1 MMEYR
6 KIVIA
11 TDKFKGSL
19 TSDEAA
25 EAIQEGISEAFR
37 NTQRE
42 CPEIRNFPMA
52 DGGEGSL
59 VTMKSAMES
68 SGSEYREVSIP
79 AVNQL
84 GHPVQVPVLLLEN
97 NTAFIE
103 MAAACGLNL
112 VPHDSRDL
120 LHSTTYG
127 FGETI
132 RIAIETYGARDIML
146 SIGGSGTNDGGFGLL
161 TALGYRFSNSN
172 PFRNKDIPTFLE
184 GIESMMDE
192 GVDMLCPHLKDTVFK
207 VACDVSNPLLGPDGA
222 SAVYGPQKGATPE
235 IVGRFEKALENW
247 ADVVEKWS
255 GADEDDSLFN
265 RYSEGAGAAGGTG
278 FILGSVLKAEMMRGW
293 EFFSGILN
301 LDKHIAE
308 ADLVITGEGRF
319 DRSSLSGKLPWGIAT
334 LCRKHRKP
342 VWVVTGRNCLPKEI
356 WRPSGFNEVLSIET
370 TFRSESNI
378 FNRAAELLT
387 KMLSDKFSSIL

>member
-1 MMEYR
+1 MMEFR

-19 TSDEAA
+19 TSSEAA
-25 EAIQEGISEAFR
+25 AAIKEGICSSYF
-37 NTQRE
+37 NLQKE
-42 CPEIRNFPMA
+42 CPEIRTFPMA

-59 VTMKSAMES
+59 VTMKSAMDS
-68 SGSEYREVSIP
+68 SESEYTEVSIP

-103 MAAACGLNL
+103 MAAVCGLNL
-112 VPHDSRDL
+112 IPHDSRDL

-132 RIAIETYGARDIML
+132 RIAIETYGARNIML

-184 GIESMMDE
+184 GIESMMDD
-192 GVDMLCPHLKDTVFK
+192 GVNMICPHLKDTVFK

-222 SAVYGPQKGATPE
+222 SVVYGPQKGATPE
-235 IVGRFEKALENW
+235 IVDRFEKALENW

-255 GADEDDSLFN
+255 WADEDDSLFN

-278 FILGSVLKAEMMRGW
+278 FALGSVLKAEMMRGW
-293 EFFSGILN
+293 EFFSKILN
-301 LDKHIAE
+301 LEKHISE

-319 DRSSLSGKLPWGIAT
+319 DRSSLSGKLPWGIAC

-342 VWVVTGRNCLPKEI
+342 VWVVTGRNCLPESI
-356 WRPSGFNEVLSIET
+356 WRPSGFNEILSIDASFRHKGD
-370 TFRSESNI
+370 TFAN
-378 FNRAAELLT
+378 AAYFITRILDT
-387 KMLSDKFSSIL
+387 KFGTL